1 MRGTEYLM
9 LVVVISVFSFISIQ
23 GAFELNEK
31 FPDNQINTSN
41 FSSYQNIDKIQDRA
55 NTTLENFKKLGA
67 EDTSWFQ
74 KIGAG
79 IVAIP
84 YAVVSVPLM
93 LVDAMVALS
102 SMVTGGLGGMVP
114 QYIILAILT
123 ILLIYIVRELLQFFQ
138 RSRV

>member
-9 LVVVISVFSFISIQ
+9 LVIVISVFGFITIQ
-23 GAFELNEK
+23 GATELNEK
-31 FPDNQINTSN
+31 FTDNPIDTSN
-41 FSSYQNIDKIQDRA
+41 FSSYQKIDSIQTRA
-55 NTTLENFKKLGA
+55 NTTLENFKKLGN
-67 EDTSWFQ
+67 EDTAWYQ

-93 LVDAMVALS
+93 LIDAMVALS
-102 SMVTGGLGGMVP
+102 TMLTTGLGGMVP
-114 QYIILAILT
+114 QYIILAMLT

>member
-9 LVVVISVFSFISIQ
+9 LVVIIGVFSFISIQ
-23 GAFELNEK
+23 GALELNEK
-31 FPDNQINTSN
+31 FPDNPINTTN
-41 FSSYQNIDKIQDRA
+41 FSSYQQIDKIQTRA
-55 NTTLENFKKLGA
+55 NTTLENFKKLGN
-67 EDTSWFQ
+67 EDTAWYQ

-102 SMVTGGLGGMVP
+102 SMVTSGLGGMVP
-114 QYIILAILT
+114 QYIILAMLT
-123 ILLIYIVRELLQFFQ
+123 FLIIYIVRELLQFFQ